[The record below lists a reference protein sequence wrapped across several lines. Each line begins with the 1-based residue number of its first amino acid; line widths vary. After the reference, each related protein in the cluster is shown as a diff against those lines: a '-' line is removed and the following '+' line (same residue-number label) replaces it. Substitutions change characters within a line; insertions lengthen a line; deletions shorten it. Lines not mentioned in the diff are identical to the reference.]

1 MSNQNTSEQSRVF
14 HVEGVRQLIFEFARR
29 ARWGELDE
37 ARNLV
42 IGRNQRVRVPLNTA
56 QGRSCRR
63 NPEDQL
69 HLTDQFNWRETAA
82 LLGLY
87 WAFAP
92 Q

>member
-1 MSNQNTSEQSRVF
+1 M
-14 HVEGVRQLIFEFARR
+14 IFEFARR

-37 ARNLV
+37 ARDLV
-42 IGRNQRVRVPLNTA
+42 IARNQRVKHPAR
-56 QGRSCRR
+56 GRSSRR

-69 HLTDQFNWRETAA
+69 HLTDQYNWRETAA

>member
-1 MSNQNTSEQSRVF
+1 M
-14 HVEGVRQLIFEFARR
+14 IFEFARR
-29 ARWGELDE
+29 ERWGELDE

-42 IGRNQRVRVPLNTA
+42 VKRNQRVKHPAL
-56 QGRSCRR
+56 GRSCRR

-69 HLTDQFNWRETAA
+69 HLTDPYNWRETAA
-82 LLGLY
+82 LLGLH